1 MNGGIILPKQLLR
14 EEKDVLI
21 EARQKLNLT
30 QQQVADKARVAMQHY
45 QAFERGTRKLS
56 SSSFWTASKIL
67 QALGLDVTTFANGG
81 YCMLETNEEYGRKK
95 EGVNKNMKKYKVF
108 RSFGSLDRDIKKHI
122 LVAVEYGKDIY
133 AVTDTL
139 IKAVTDDVLGIEKYQ
154 NGYTSVAYAPESVD
168 ESRRVKRYAYSM
180 MAIASPAYGEN
191 DIIDYGII
199 EEAVE
204 GRD

>member
-1 MNGGIILPKQLLR
+1 MPKQPLR

-30 QQQVADKARVAMQHY
+30 QQQVADKARVAMRHY
-45 QAFERGTRKLS
+45 QMFERGTRKLS

-67 QALGLDVTTFANGG
+67 QALELDVTTFANGG
-81 YCMLETNEEYGRKK
+81 YCMLETNEEHGHKM
-95 EGVNKNMKKYKVF
+95 EGINKHMKKYKVF
-108 RSFGSLDRDIKKHI
+108 RSFGNLEKDIKKHT
-122 LVAVEYGKDIY
+122 LVAVEYGTDIY

-154 NGYTSVAYAPESVD
+154 TGYTSVAYAPEPVD
-168 ESRRVKRYAYSM
+168 ESRRVKRYTYSM
-180 MAIASPAYGEN
+180 MAVVSPVYGEN
-191 DIIDYGII
+191 DLIDYGII
-199 EEAVE
+199 EETVE